1 MMNTKEKLP
10 HDLVIEILSWLHVK
24 HLCPLR
30 FVSKFWYKLLTKDTQ
45 FAKLQFDRYMELNN
59 NHPDPSILGSICWM
73 EDENDSNLIFATEFE
88 SIDEALPLEYPFYK
102 PTNTYIVCGIS
113 YGLLCISRCDGKEVY
128 IWNPLINDHIS
139 ISCLPAPSI
148 RFPGYRNS
156 TGFGFGFDQDSNI
169 YKVVRIFNE
178 IDFDEETSEIH
189 DKKTQISVYSI
200 GVDSMWRTVEVDIP
214 HYLRS
219 TCRIIPLVNGVL
231 HWRTN
236 RPGTTS
242 WDLIVTF
249 DLKEEVTSEFL
260 LPHGVKFEGI
270 VELSGFLCAIDRRIY
285 EQETQ
290 IWVMKEYGVVS
301 SWSKQYIIGKPEGY
315 IPVYHLSALSVARN
329 GEIVLTNH
337 YENLVLYN
345 PETNTIKDLK
355 EFRFAVFLAYAY
367 LGSIISPT
375 AVSQAGHNLLEEKS

>member
-30 FVSKFWYKLLTKDTQ
+30 FVSKTWLHLLTKDTQ
-45 FAKLQFDRYMELNN
+45 FAKLQFDRYMEFNN
-59 NHPDPSILGSICWM
+59 NHPDPSILGSICRM

-88 SIDEALPLEYPFYK
+88 SIDEALPLEYPFYQ
-102 PTNTYIVCGIS
+102 PTNRYIVCGIS
-113 YGLLCISRCDGKEVY
+113 NGLLCISRCDDKEVY
-128 IWNPLINDHIS
+128 VWNPLINDHIS

-148 RFPGYRNS
+148 RFPGYRNR
-156 TGFGFGFDQDSNI
+156 TRFGFGFDQDSNV
-169 YKVVRIFNE
+169 YKVVRFFNE
-178 IDFDEETSEIH
+178 IDFDEYTTEVH
-189 DKKTQISVYSI
+189 DKRTKISVYTI

-214 HYLRS
+214 HDLTY
-219 TCRIIPLVNGVL
+219 TGGALVNGVL
-231 HWRTN
+231 HWHTY
-236 RPGTTS
+236 RPGMTS

-249 DLKEEVTSEFL
+249 DVKEEVIGEFL
-260 LPHGVKFEGI
+260 LPHGIKFQDI
-270 VELSGFLCAIDRRIY
+270 VELSGFLCAIDRRIN

-301 SWSKQYIIGKPEGY
+301 SWSKQYIIEKPEGY
-315 IPVYHLSALSVARN
+315 IPVYHLSALGVTRK
-329 GEIVLTNH
+329 GEIVLSN
-337 YENLVLYN
+337 YCENLVLYN

-355 EFRFAVFLAYAY
+355 GFRFAVFLAYPY

-375 AVSQAGHNLLEEKS
+375 AISQAGHNLLEEKS